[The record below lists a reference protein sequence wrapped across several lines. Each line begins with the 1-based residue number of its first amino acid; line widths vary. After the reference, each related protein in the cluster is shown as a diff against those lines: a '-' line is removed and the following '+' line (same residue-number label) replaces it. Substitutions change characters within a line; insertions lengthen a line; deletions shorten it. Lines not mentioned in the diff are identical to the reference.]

1 MNKRVALV
9 ACVVLCGVATVAA
22 AVEVND
28 SGIKTHWSYVGSS
41 GPQHWG
47 MLSPAFELCDTGK
60 AQSPVN
66 LGRNRTRVPYQLKI
80 NYHDAPLVLGESLTT
95 NITLSQTPML
105 IDTGHSLQVNFHPKS
120 DKEIISYAG
129 HDYDLI
135 QFHFHSPSETEWHK
149 QAFPLEIHFVHQG
162 KDGRIAVLSVLVKG
176 GEENAELAKIIE
188 HIPNESGHEAKI
200 NGVNVDPA
208 QLLPADKRYFSYEG
222 SLTTPPCSEGVQWI
236 VLSKPI
242 TASPAQI
249 LKIREASHGAN
260 ARPVQPLN
268 NRILSYAVES

>member
-1 MNKRVALV
+1 MNIRVAVLACLV
-9 ACVVLCGVATVAA
+9 LSGVANAAVAA
-22 AVEVND
+22 EVND
-28 SGIKTHWSYVGSS
+28 SGIKTHWSYVGST

-66 LGRNRTRVPYQLKI
+66 LGRKRTRVPYQLKVS
-80 NYHDAPLVLGESLTT
+80 YRDAPLVLGESLTT
-95 NITLSQTPML
+95 YITLSETPME
-105 IDTGHSLQVNFHPKS
+105 IDTGHSLQINFHPKS
-120 DKEIISYAG
+120 DKETINYAG
-129 HDYDLI
+129 HDYELM

-162 KDGRIAVLSVLVKG
+162 KDGKVAVLSVLVKG
-176 GEENAELAKIIE
+176 GEENAELAKIVE
-188 HIPNESGHEAKI
+188 HIPSESGKASAI
-200 NGVNVDPA
+200 NGVNVNPS
-208 QLLPADKRYFSYEG
+208 QLLPADKRYFSYDG

-236 VLSKPI
+236 VFSKPI

-249 LKIREASHGAN
+249 LKIREASHGTN